1 MPPAPEPLYTP
12 IEKPEPLDISVTA
25 EPVIENQ
32 IIPSPLKQF
41 KNKDEITPKITEIRH
56 DQINRLETQKTGSID
71 YGHKSGQDY
80 NKRRKNEMLSSF
92 KIY

>member
-32 IIPSPLKQF
+32 IIPSPLNSLKT
-41 KNKDEITPKITEIRH
+41 KMRSH
-56 DQINRLETQKTGSID
+56 RRLQ
-71 YGHKSGQDY
+71 KSGII
-80 NKRRKNEMLSSF
+80 RLTG
-92 KIY
+92 